1 MSYITSKL
9 NGIIR
14 SRLLLHHVIGRHSQL
29 SVSVTRQLHVNLTNN
44 LLRVEFKNQNF
55 KQFEN
60 NSTIER
66 KSVNYEK
73 RFPKI
78 LEKLSSNKVSLQFDK
93 FTNIRPNL
101 FRNYDISVATGF
113 DIMKSCSQLVDRS
126 ADERIELV
134 QGAWNEICSMLRKP
148 TKDHLILLLQAY
160 RRAGLKSFDDYA
172 AFFEKYNCPIDA
184 DIYAELMYI
193 ICQNDGSMEKA
204 EALLDEMNA
213 QNVAKTTKLYNA
225 LILGYSKQ
233 GIEAV
238 ENIFKMMKQDNILP
252 SSNTYTELIKA
263 YVHNENTK
271 KAIELLEKDDDFST
285 DNLCDIIRCGALSRN
300 EEIIEKVLGMLPE
313 GIRNAKQIAPS
324 LQNICIELVHLNSNR
339 SHDAK
344 FDPYQ
349 LIIRHLPVP
358 KFGKENQTEYGT
370 ILMKEMIVAN
380 ESASNILEFCEKLIE
395 SQRNLY
401 AIHSCCMY
409 SLVFNS
415 SYARVF
421 LEALAK
427 KESLRQHYFLPLLKR
442 ANDQNEVVDII
453 KFSKS
458 LDVTFDTTMLQNE
471 ILPRMNTLVISQETV
486 KALTDVGVRML
497 ELKTALIAF
506 LLNNN
511 RPKEALDMTCRSTS
525 LVDSSV
531 IEAALTKFIKGPRY
545 SKNSYTVATII
556 KKLQNPKQIKSDGCD
571 LAGQVAIAI
580 CNKQDRNDD
589 FKLTKQL
596 ISDYDK
602 VEVKISQNSANY
614 LLEKCSSSRN
624 VHNKLS
630 LIINKLVLE
639 GLFPDVATEGP
650 KMSKTESEIES
661 LENQLRE
668 FEANKFPPH
677 GINYI
682 SYYINYI

>member
-1 MSYITSKL
+1 MSYITSKIS
-9 NGIIR
+9 GIIR
-14 SRLLLHHVIGRHSQL
+14 SRLLLQHVIGRHSQF
-29 SVSVTRQLHVNLTNN
+29 SASVTKQLHVNLNNN
-44 LLRVEFKNQNF
+44 LLGVKFKNQNF
-55 KQFEN
+55 FQFEN
-60 NSTIER
+60 YSTKVR
-66 KSVNYEK
+66 KSVNYEE

-78 LEKLSSNKVSLQFDK
+78 LAKLSSNKVSLQFDK
-93 FTNIRPNL
+93 FTNIRPSL
-101 FRNYDISVATGF
+101 FRNYDITVANGF

-134 QGAWNEICSMLRKP
+134 QGAWNEISSMLRKP

-160 RRAGLKSFDDYA
+160 RRAGLKSFDDYR
-172 AFFEKYNCPIDA
+172 AFVEKYNCPIDA

-193 ICQNDGSMEKA
+193 ICQNDESMEKA
-204 EALLDEMNA
+204 EALLDEMTA

-238 ENIFKMMKQDNILP
+238 ENIFKMMKQDSILP

-271 KAIELLEKDDDFST
+271 KAIELLEKHDDFNM
-285 DNLCDIIRCGALSRN
+285 DHLCDIIRCGALNQN
-300 EEIIEKVLGMLPE
+300 EEIIEKVLSMLPE
-313 GIRNAKQIAPS
+313 VIRNAKQIATI
-324 LQNICIELVHLNSNR
+324 LQNICIELVHLNSDR
-339 SHDAK
+339 SPDAK

-358 KFGKENQTEYGT
+358 VFGKEHQTEYGT
-370 ILMKEMIVAN
+370 FLMKEMIVAN

-427 KESLRQHYFLPLLKR
+427 KESLRPHYFLPLLKR
-442 ANDQNEVVDII
+442 TNDQNGVVDII
-453 KFSKS
+453 KFAKS

-471 ILPRMNTLVISQETV
+471 ILPRMNILVISQETV

-506 LLNNN
+506 LLDYN

-525 LVDSSV
+525 SVDSSIIV
-531 IEAALTKFIKGPRY
+531 PALTRFIKGPIY
-545 SKNSYTVATII
+545 SKNSHTVATII
-556 KKLQNPKQIKSDGCD
+556 KKLQSPKQIKSDGCD
-571 LAGQVAIAI
+571 LAGQVAMAI
-580 CNKQDRNDD
+580 CNKQDKGDD
-589 FKLTKQL
+589 FKLTKKL
-596 ISDYDK
+596 ISDYEK
-602 VEVKISQNSANY
+602 LEVKISQNSADN
-614 LLEKCSSSRN
+614 LLGKLSSMRS
-624 VHNKLS
+624 VHNQLGP
-630 LIINKLVLE
+630 IIKKLVLKE
-639 GLFPDVATEGP
+639 LFLDVATEGP

-668 FEANKFPPH
+668 FEANKFPTH

-682 SYYINYI
+682 NIRY